1 MLLRLKESTFTSKL
15 IVDWCIS
22 STRQATTKNLYCFG
36 RSWNLGWLDGWNSQ
50 EQYEMPS
57 LDSLRCMIVLLP
69 GDQEYYEIMETN
81 NDEYSI
87 SSDY

>member
-1 MLLRLKESTFTSKL
+1 MTDAFPQQGKQQQKTYTAL
-15 IVDWCIS
+15 
-22 STRQATTKNLYCFG
+22 G
-36 RSWNLGWLDGWNSQ
+36 GSWNLGWLDGWNSQ

-69 GDQEYYEIMETN
+69 GDPEYYEIMKTN
-81 NDEYSI
+81 NDEYSV